1 MKKWIALC
9 CALFWAPHLWADAG
23 ATTFSGLTMESM
35 FTPPATDLSV
45 SLLGQ
50 LFGSVGGVLP
60 GSSGQIM
67 GQLFKALNYGMV
79 MLAGAVVTYTVV
91 MSVVNTAQDGQFMGQ
106 QRNTAWTVLRTVGG
120 ISMLVPKATGYSFIQ
135 VFIMWAVVQGIGLAD
150 TLWSQALQ
158 YLGHGSLVSS
168 GPGSMNS
175 NMTTMIPYSIDLLES
190 QICLQGLIKLTND
203 ARNQGTQVPVYS
215 WGTSYSNGTISFGA
229 TNTSNSDYATL
240 KNVCGEMN
248 FNGVINNSTDPEYT
262 TALQTAAIDMATTLA
277 SVGVLY
283 NQTYAQGSTP
293 TENTG
298 AVIRSIASTG
308 VVSAAA
314 NFINAM
320 TPTMQAQSTSCN
332 HSSTDNF
339 MSGAQSQGWIT
350 AGGYYYNLAQIA
362 NNCDPTLSSGALTQT
377 TAPSLSGTA
386 LFLLK
391 NQLNNASALDY
402 LSNTLIDMPSST
414 GASGNTSS
422 QCGNNPLNSS
432 QGMCIGVLSRA
443 VWAQIMS
450 ASGTQGGYTYSG
462 NWQNSAQIG
471 SAMAGT
477 AVAAFLGAG
486 PVGGLVVTI
495 ILSSLG
501 ALLVQFQDDFTDPN
515 MPLQN
520 VAKLGNQMISAALAI
535 WIASTAVMFITAAV
549 MSIMNSMTGMGAAVI
564 SSAMTMVPVMTSVV
578 VALIVNGVMLAVY
591 VPLIPFLIYFFTTIG
606 WIMSVVEAMVA
617 GPLVALGV
625 THPEGH
631 DLLGKS
637 EQSLML
643 LLSVFM
649 KPVAM
654 IIAFFAAMILA
665 KIGVQ
670 LLNIGFATIVNKLG
684 TGMFQALG
692 LILVYT
698 MALIRVVNMCFS
710 VVYLLPDRVMRW
722 IGVSPDSID
731 VESHLRMI
739 KSGLR
744 EAAQTGADTS
754 VRMTTGSK
762 ETMGWTSEAFG
773 KIGNKGA
780 KGKKSGGTK

>member
-9 CALFWAPHLWADAG
+9 CALFWAPHLLADPS
-23 ATTFSGLTMESM
+23 FSGLTMESM
-35 FTPPATDLSV
+35 FTPPATDLSIN
-45 SLLGQ
+45 LLGQ

-60 GSSGQIM
+60 GSSGQVL

-79 MLAGAVVTYTVV
+79 LLAGAVVTYTVL

-106 QRNTAWTVLRTVGG
+106 QRNTAWTVIRTVGG
-120 ISMLVPKATGYSFIQ
+120 ISLLVPKATGYSFIQ
-135 VFIMWAVVQGIGLAD
+135 VFIMWAVVQGVGLAD
-150 TLWSQALQ
+150 TLWTKALQ

-190 QICLQGLIKLTND
+190 QVCLQGLIKITND
-203 ARNQGTQVPVYS
+203 ARNQGGTQVPNYA
-215 WGTSYSNGTISFGA
+215 WGTSYANGKISFGA
-229 TNTSNSDYATL
+229 TNTSNPDYATL
-240 KNVCGEMN
+240 KNVCGEMD
-248 FNGVINNSTDPEYT
+248 FSGVINNSSNASYT
-262 TALQTAAIDMATTLA
+262 IPLESAAKDMAGSLA

-283 NQTYAQGSTP
+283 NRTYAPGTSP
-293 TENTG
+293 TNDTG
-298 AVIRSIASTG
+298 KVVRSIAATG
-308 VVSAAA
+308 VVAAAA

-320 TPTMQAQSTSCN
+320 SPTMQAQSTSCN
-332 HSSTDNF
+332 HSATTNF
-339 MSGAQSQGWIT
+339 MAGAQSQGWIT
-350 AGGYYYNLAQIA
+350 AGGYYYNLAQIS
-362 NNCDPTLSSGALTQT
+362 NSCDPTLSSGALDQTQ
-377 TAPSLSGTA
+377 APALSGAA
-386 LFLLK
+386 LSMLKTQLK
-391 NQLNNASALDY
+391 NTQALDN
-402 LSNTLIDMPSST
+402 LSNNLIDMPSST
-414 GASGNTSS
+414 GASGDTPS
-422 QCGNNPLNSS
+422 QCGNNPLSNS
-432 QGMCIGVLSRA
+432 QGICISVLSRA

-450 ASGTQGGYTYSG
+450 ASNAKGGYSYQG
-462 NWQNSAQIG
+462 NWQTSAQIG
-471 SAMAGT
+471 AAMAGT

-495 ILSSLG
+495 ILSSIG
-501 ALLVQFQDDFTDPN
+501 ALLVQFQNDFTDAN
-515 MPLQN
+515 MPLTN

-549 MSIMNSMTGMGAAVI
+549 MSVMNSMTGMGAAVI

-606 WIMSVVEAMVA
+606 WMMSVVEAMVA

-665 KIGVQ
+665 KVGVQ
-670 LLNIGFATIVNKLG
+670 LLNMGFSEVINHLG
-684 TGMFQALG
+684 SGMFQALG

-710 VVYLLPDRVMRW
+710 VVYLLPDRIMRW

-731 VESHLRMI
+731 IESHLRMI

-762 ETMGWTSEAFG
+762 DTMGWTANLG
-773 KIGNKGA
+773 IKIGNKGA
-780 KGKKSGGTK
+780 KGKKTKGGGK